1 MQGDLLDPRT
11 AFATRTPEGAHDHTG
26 VIERVIEMD
35 GDSPEVDAANAGNGR
50 LSVEG
55 SGTRKG
61 RDDLE
66 RLFEFLREHV
76 GVVAIGQPPCFLAPN
91 VFLRSGGELNVPG
104 FQRDRSSRRT
114 TSASISRPALTSS
127 FESLK
132 ALCSAARSSSVS
144 QSPGSRARSSTTVP
158 SGRSV
163 GSSTTS
169 RPAFT
174 RALSVMKPR

>member
-1 MQGDLLDPRT
+1 MQGDLLDART

-61 RDDLE
+61 CDDLE

-91 VFLRSGGELNVPG
+91 VFLRSGGELNVP
-104 FQRDRSSRRT
+104 
-114 TSASISRPALTSS
+114 
-127 FESLK
+127 
-132 ALCSAARSSSVS
+132 
-144 QSPGSRARSSTTVP
+144 
-158 SGRSV
+158 
-163 GSSTTS
+163 
-169 RPAFT
+169 
-174 RALSVMKPR
+174 VM

>member
-66 RLFEFLREHV
+66 RLFEFLGEHV

-91 VFLRSGGELNVPG
+91 VFLRSGGELNVP
-104 FQRDRSSRRT
+104 D
-114 TSASISRPALTSS
+114 
-127 FESLK
+127 
-132 ALCSAARSSSVS
+132 
-144 QSPGSRARSSTTVP
+144 SSTRP
-158 SGRSV
+158 KLAKDDV
-163 GSSTTS
+163 GIYRVD
-169 RPAFT
+169 RP
-174 RALSVMKPR
+174 